1 MSKILDKLA
10 DQHEERIIN
19 TLYRLEDDVIRAV
32 RQATGGSLDTTD
44 IRLAIELQ
52 PELRQTIENVFLEE
66 ADLLINEDYNIELF
80 SQKYFVHENIL
91 G

>member
-52 PELRQTIENVFLEE
+52 PELRQTIENVFLE
-66 ADLLINEDYNIELF
+66 AVSYTHLRA
-80 SQKYFVHENIL
+80 HET
-91 G
+91 

>member
-10 DQHEERIIN
+10 DQHEERLIN

-44 IRLAIELQ
+44 IRLAIALQ
-52 PELRQTIENVFLEE
+52 PQLRATIENVFLNE
-66 ADLLINEDYNIELF
+66 AE
-80 SQKYFVHENIL
+80 
-91 G
+91 

>member
-19 TLYRLEDDVIRAV
+19 TLYRLEDDVVRAV

-52 PELRQTIENVFLEE
+52 P
-66 ADLLINEDYNIELF
+66 
-80 SQKYFVHENIL
+80 
-91 G
+91 